1 MTRTGRASGSG
12 EAWASAAADR
22 GASEPDGREPEGR
35 DPEAWP
41 PWHPSASDPEVTS
54 AGAPSTE
61 VTSAGL
67 WTPGGSGLGSTSPE
81 ASSPGFSSLGTR
93 NPGSRSTEA
102 RDPEAR
108 DPEVRARQIC
118 LRLLAIAP
126 KSRAQLA
133 QAMHR
138 GGVPDE
144 AAEAVLTRFTDAGL
158 IDDAAFAR
166 AWVESRHHSRGLSK
180 RSLSAELR
188 RHGIQNDEI
197 REAVDALDPEQE
209 VDTARRLV
217 ERKLASN
224 RGRPPEARAR
234 QAAGMLARKGYP
246 PGLAFRLIREAMQ
259 EEGTELDEMDADAY
273 LDPDAQDPGL

>member
-12 EAWASAAADR
+12 EAWASADR
-22 GASEPDGREPEGR
+22 GAPQPDGGNPDGR

-41 PWHPSASDPEVTS
+41 PWPPWANSPEVTS
-54 AGAPSTE
+54 TGAPGTE
-61 VTSAGL
+61 AWALGA
-67 WTPGGSGLGSTSPE
+67 SGLESTSTG
-81 ASSPGFSSLGTR
+81 ARST
-93 NPGSRSTEA
+93 GSKSTEA

-108 DPEVRARQIC
+108 ARQIC
-118 LRLLAIAP
+118 LRLLTIAP
-126 KSRAQLA
+126 RTRAQLA

-188 RHGIQNDEI
+188 RNGVQNDEI

-224 RGRPPEARAR
+224 RGRPQEARAR

-246 PGLAFRLIREAMQ
+246 PGLAFRLIREVMQ
-259 EEGTELDEMDADAY
+259 QEGAELDEMDADAY
-273 LDPDAQDPGL
+273 LDPDAQDSGI